1 MQGEFQ
7 FLGGIYPDYD
17 PSATVNGK
25 FITNN
30 KTIAKFVVL
39 TKEEAPDTLKILL
52 FDNNK
57 TSFDMVCTDASSRAL
72 VVLGFFFCCT
82 SVVHP
87 SPFALD
93 TDQSWNFRGLLQR
106 EPVGTCITCADLH
119 CYFHYFSTHCDWV
132 CAGNSFPW
140 A

>member
-7 FLGGIYPDYD
+7 FLGGIS
-17 PSATVNGK
+17 PSATESDAK
-25 FITNN
+25 FITYE
-30 KTIAKFVVL
+30 IDAHVVIL

-72 VVLGFFFCCT
+72 VVLGFCFCCT
-82 SVVHP
+82 SVIHP

-106 EPVGTCITCADLH
+106 EPVGTCITCADLY
-119 CYFHYFSTHCDWV
+119 CYFHYFSTNCDWV